1 MRLVLDTHVALWV
14 LAGDERLSARAAE
27 LLGDPA
33 QEVLLSAVVLWEVS
47 IKRSLG
53 KLAAP
58 AGFADR
64 LLEAGAVG
72 LPVTLGHARQV
83 EALPWHH
90 RDPFDRMLVAQ
101 ARMEGAGIVSSDTA
115 LRAYGVPVEW

>member
-1 MRLVLDTHVALWV
+1 VRLVLDTHVALWV
-14 LAGDERLSARAAE
+14 LAADDRLSPRAAE

-33 QEVLLSAVVLWEVS
+33 QEVLLSAVVLWEVA

-58 AGFADR
+58 DGFAAR

-72 LPVTLGHARQV
+72 LSVTLEHAREV

-101 ARMEGAGIVSSDTA
+101 ARVEGASVVSGDGQ
-115 LRAYGVPVEW
+115 LRSYVVPVEW

>member
-14 LAGDERLSARAAE
+14 LAADERLSPRAAE

-53 KLAAP
+53 KLVAP
-58 AGFADR
+58 DGFADR

-72 LPVTLGHARQV
+72 LPVTLEHARQV

-101 ARMEGAGIVSSDTA
+101 ARLEGASVLSSDAA
-115 LRAYGVPVEW
+115 LRAYEVALEW

>member
-14 LAGDERLSARAAE
+14 LAADERLSPRAAE

-58 AGFADR
+58 DGFADR

-72 LPVTLGHARQV
+72 LPVTLEHARQV

-90 RDPFDRMLVAQ
+90 RDPFDRMLIAQ
-101 ARMEGAGIVSSDTA
+101 ARLEGASVVSSDAA
-115 LRAYGVPVEW
+115 LQAYEVPVEW